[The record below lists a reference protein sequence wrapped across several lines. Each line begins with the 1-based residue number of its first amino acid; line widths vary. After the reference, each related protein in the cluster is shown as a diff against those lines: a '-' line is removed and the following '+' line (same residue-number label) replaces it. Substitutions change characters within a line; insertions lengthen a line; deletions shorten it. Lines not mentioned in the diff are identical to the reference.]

1 MLSDDQ
7 LLQYSRQIMR
17 PQFDI
22 AGQEKICEARVLIV
36 GAGGLG
42 CPVALYL
49 AAAGVKQLTL
59 VDDDRVEISNLQ
71 RQIGHD
77 TTTLGLAKVDSLAR
91 TISRIAPACTVNKYC
106 DKFNADNADEL
117 VLAADLVL
125 DCSDNFACRFLLN
138 RYCVMH
144 KTPLV
149 SGAAIRMEG
158 QVAVFDSRNQDS
170 PCYRCLYDESG
181 HEDLRCADNGVLA
194 PVVGIIGSIQATE
207 ALKVIAQTKGT
218 LVGKLLVMDAH
229 YMEWRTMKL
238 TRDFNCPVC
247 GADGK

>member
-1 MLSDDQ
+1 MLSDEQ
-7 LLQYSRQIMR
+7 LLQFSRQIML

-22 AGQEKICEARVLIV
+22 AGQEKICDARVLII

-49 AAAGVKQLTL
+49 AAAGVKQIIL

-77 TTTLGLAKVDSLAR
+77 TTTLGLTKVDSLAQ
-91 TISRIAPACTVNKYC
+91 TISRIAPNCVVNKYC
-106 DKFNADNADEL
+106 EKLDVRNADEL
-117 VLAADLVL
+117 LLAADVVV

-138 RYCVMH
+138 RYCVIH
-144 KTPLV
+144 KKPLV

-158 QVAVFDSRNQDS
+158 QVSVFDSRNPDS
-170 PCYRCLYDESG
+170 PCYRCLYDETG
-181 HEDLRCADNGVLA
+181 QDDLRCADNGVLA

-207 ALKVIAQTKGT
+207 ALKVIAQINGT
-218 LVGKLLVMDAH
+218 LVGKLLVMDGH
-229 YMEWRTMKL
+229 YMEWRTMTLKK
-238 TRDFNCPVC
+238 DPNCPVC
-247 GADGK
+247 A